1 MDGFD
6 RRIDAAFERWRG
18 RPGPDRAA
26 ALLSNLADYG
36 FIWVVLALFKGRHR
50 GPDRRR
56 AVVALGAAGV
66 SSLVVSRAVKASA
79 QRERPEL
86 HLDARVRTPSSS
98 SFPSGHTLA
107 AFCTAVVLSETDL
120 ETAACLGF
128 ASAVATSRVHLKA
141 HHPSDV
147 VGGAL
152 IGSVL
157 GLGLRPVVNV
167 LTPGTRGRSKKGRR
181 PAGRRKGMGR
191 QDYLLKQL

>member
-1 MDGFD
+1 MDSFD
-6 RRIDAAFERWRG
+6 RRIDAAFEPLRG

-36 FIWVVLALFKGRHR
+36 FIWVLLALFKGRRR

-56 AVVALGAAGV
+56 AVVGLGAAGV
-66 SSLVVSRAVKASA
+66 SSLGVSRVVKASA

-120 ETAACLGF
+120 ETAAYLGF
-128 ASAVATSRVHLKA
+128 AGAVATSRVHLKA

-157 GLGLRPVVNV
+157 GMVLRPVVTL
-167 LTPGTRGRSKKGRR
+167 LTPGTRGRAKRKRATRR
-181 PAGRRKGMGR
+181 TKGMGR
-191 QDYLLKQL
+191 QGYLLKKL

>member
-6 RRIDAAFERWRG
+6 RRIDAGFEPWRG

-36 FIWVVLALFKGRHR
+36 FIWVVLALFKGRRR

-66 SSLVVSRAVKASA
+66 SSLIVSRVAKASA
-79 QRERPEL
+79 RRERPEL

-107 AFCTAVVLSETDL
+107 AFCTAVVLSESEV

-128 ASAVATSRVHLKA
+128 AGAVATSRVHLKA

-157 GLGLRPVVNV
+157 GVLLRPAVNL
-167 LTPGTRGRSKKGRR
+167 LTPGTRGRSKRRRSGR
-181 PAGRRKGMGR
+181 RRKGMGR